1 MLVLLN
7 KNVKALRNLLFEK
20 MLNIAL
26 SQHWNSQ
33 WCSNC
38 LVSFIKQILSGC
50 WYCNEFYSIA
60 LSTSIN
66 ILTFSHT
73 AGPEDCFFF
82 FFTILQS
89 CLFQTSVGLRLQSG
103 VVKTSLLWVT
113 SVSLGYCDE
122 WGVTIPL
129 HLCYSANVMHLP
141 SYWTLPIESAVFQ
154 NYYYLCLSQ
163 LDWCI
168 LLKNKMIRWPEDTEQ
183 LEWMNRRPHLCKSL
197 WISKYTALKCAQIS
211 TSIEF
216 SIKRDFQSDSVLL
229 TKSVFLFS
237 FVEHVE
243 SRLALTT

>member
-73 AGPEDCFFF
+73 AGPEDWFFF
-82 FFTILQS
+82 FYHSAKLSFPDLCGAEASEWCCENLPFVGDLSVTWILWWVRS
-89 CLFQTSVGLRLQSG
+89 DHPSSSVLQCERNAFAIILNITYRVSSFSELLLSLSLTARLVYITKKQDDQMTWRHRTTWMDEQET
-103 VVKTSLLWVT
+103 TSLQIT
-113 SVSLGYCDE
+113 
-122 WGVTIPL
+122 
-129 HLCYSANVMHLP
+129 
-141 SYWTLPIESAVFQ
+141 
-154 NYYYLCLSQ
+154 
-163 LDWCI
+163 
-168 LLKNKMIRWPEDTEQ
+168 
-183 LEWMNRRPHLCKSL
+183 MNP
-197 WISKYTALKCAQIS
+197 QIHS
-211 TSIEF
+211 PQMCTNQHFHRI
-216 SIKRDFQSDSVLL
+216 
-229 TKSVFLFS
+229 
-237 FVEHVE
+237 
-243 SRLALTT
+243 

>member
-20 MLNIAL
+20 ILNIAL

-73 AGPEDCFFF
+73 AGPEDWFFF
-82 FFTILQS
+82 FYHSAKLSFPDLCGAEASEWCCENLPFVGDLSVTWILWWVRS
-89 CLFQTSVGLRLQSG
+89 DHPSSSVLQ
-103 VVKTSLLWVT
+103 
-113 SVSLGYCDE
+113 CE
-122 WGVTIPL
+122 HI
-129 HLCYSANVMHLP
+129 MHLP

-197 WISKYTALKCAQIS
+197 WIPKYTALKCAQIS

-216 SIKRDFQSDSVLL
+216 SVKRDFQSDSVLL

>member
-73 AGPEDCFFF
+73 AGPKDFFF
-82 FFTILQS
+82 NHSAKLSFPDLCGAEASEWCCENLPFVGDLSVTWILW
-89 CLFQTSVGLRLQSG
+89 
-103 VVKTSLLWVT
+103 WVR
-113 SVSLGYCDE
+113 SD
-122 WGVTIPL
+122 
-129 HLCYSANVMHLP
+129 HP
-141 SYWTLPIESAVFQ
+141 SS
-154 NYYYLCLSQ
+154 
-163 LDWCI
+163 
-168 LLKNKMIRWPEDTEQ
+168 
-183 LEWMNRRPHLCKSL
+183 
-197 WISKYTALKCAQIS
+197 
-211 TSIEF
+211 
-216 SIKRDFQSDSVLL
+216 SVLQCERNAFAIILNITYRVSSFSELLLSLSL
-229 TKSVFLFS
+229 TA
-237 FVEHVE
+237 
-243 SRLALTT
+243 RLVYITKKQDDQMTWRHRATWMDEQETTTLQITMNPQIHSPQMCTNQHFRRI

>member
-73 AGPEDCFFF
+73 AGPKDFFF
-82 FFTILQS
+82 NHSAKLSFPDLCGAEASEWCCENLPFVGDLSVTWILWWVRS
-89 CLFQTSVGLRLQSG
+89 DHPSSSVLQCERNAFAIILNITYRVSSFSELLLSLSLTARLVYITKKQDDQMTWRHRTTWMDEQET
-103 VVKTSLLWVT
+103 TSLQIT
-113 SVSLGYCDE
+113 
-122 WGVTIPL
+122 
-129 HLCYSANVMHLP
+129 
-141 SYWTLPIESAVFQ
+141 
-154 NYYYLCLSQ
+154 
-163 LDWCI
+163 
-168 LLKNKMIRWPEDTEQ
+168 
-183 LEWMNRRPHLCKSL
+183 MNP
-197 WISKYTALKCAQIS
+197 QIHS
-211 TSIEF
+211 PQMCTNQHFHRI
-216 SIKRDFQSDSVLL
+216 
-229 TKSVFLFS
+229 
-237 FVEHVE
+237 
-243 SRLALTT
+243 

>member
-73 AGPEDCFFF
+73 AGPKDFFF
-82 FFTILQS
+82 NHSAKLSFPDLCGAEASEWCCENLPFVGDLSVTWILWWVRS
-89 CLFQTSVGLRLQSG
+89 DHPSSSVLQCERNAFAIILNITYRVSSFSELLLSLSLTARLVYITKKQDDQMTWRHRTTWMDEQET
-103 VVKTSLLWVT
+103 TSLQIT
-113 SVSLGYCDE
+113 
-122 WGVTIPL
+122 
-129 HLCYSANVMHLP
+129 
-141 SYWTLPIESAVFQ
+141 
-154 NYYYLCLSQ
+154 
-163 LDWCI
+163 
-168 LLKNKMIRWPEDTEQ
+168 
-183 LEWMNRRPHLCKSL
+183 MNL
-197 WISKYTALKCAQIS
+197 QIHS
-211 TSIEF
+211 PQMCTNQHFHRI
-216 SIKRDFQSDSVLL
+216 
-229 TKSVFLFS
+229 
-237 FVEHVE
+237 
-243 SRLALTT
+243 

>member
-20 MLNIAL
+20 ILNIAL

-82 FFTILQS
+82 FYHSAKLSFPDLCGAEASEWCCENLPFVGDLSVTWILWWVRS
-89 CLFQTSVGLRLQSG
+89 DHPSSSVLQCERNAFAIILNITYRVSSFSELLLSLSLTARLVYITKKQDDQMTWRHRTTWMDEQET
-103 VVKTSLLWVT
+103 TSLQIT
-113 SVSLGYCDE
+113 
-122 WGVTIPL
+122 
-129 HLCYSANVMHLP
+129 
-141 SYWTLPIESAVFQ
+141 
-154 NYYYLCLSQ
+154 
-163 LDWCI
+163 
-168 LLKNKMIRWPEDTEQ
+168 
-183 LEWMNRRPHLCKSL
+183 MNL
-197 WISKYTALKCAQIS
+197 QIHS
-211 TSIEF
+211 PQMCTNQHFHRI
-216 SIKRDFQSDSVLL
+216 
-229 TKSVFLFS
+229 
-237 FVEHVE
+237 
-243 SRLALTT
+243 

>member
-73 AGPEDCFFF
+73 AGPKDFFF
-82 FFTILQS
+82 NHSAKLSFPDLCGAEASEWCCENLPFVGDLSVTWILWWVRS
-89 CLFQTSVGLRLQSG
+89 DHPSSSVLQCERNAFAIILNITYRVSSFSELLLSLSLTARLVYITKKQDDQMTWRHRTTWMDEQET
-103 VVKTSLLWVT
+103 TSLQIT
-113 SVSLGYCDE
+113 
-122 WGVTIPL
+122 
-129 HLCYSANVMHLP
+129 
-141 SYWTLPIESAVFQ
+141 
-154 NYYYLCLSQ
+154 
-163 LDWCI
+163 
-168 LLKNKMIRWPEDTEQ
+168 
-183 LEWMNRRPHLCKSL
+183 MNLQIHSPQMCTNQHFRR
-197 WISKYTALKCAQIS
+197 I
-211 TSIEF
+211 
-216 SIKRDFQSDSVLL
+216 
-229 TKSVFLFS
+229 
-237 FVEHVE
+237 
-243 SRLALTT
+243 